1 MQDSP
6 TCGTFKAIPVQ
17 IDESL
22 SEEEEDLENTTESQ
36 KKSFLKS
43 MIKAEKI
50 SQEGSAILDQVRGH
64 ALKHLS
70 DLDIRK
76 KEEEADICRND
87 MVTIVTKEFRR
98 EGFKV
103 HLSFNP
109 FEWYLAE
116 KFVNDEINIEQ
127 LGDKRAL

>member
-76 KEEEADICRND
+76 KEEEAAIAEEIKKKQEEIEEILRKK
-87 MVTIVTKEFRR
+87 KE
-98 EGFKV
+98 E
-103 HLSFNP
+103 
-109 FEWYLAE
+109 
-116 KFVNDEINIEQ
+116 EQ
-127 LGDKRAL
+127 LKRLDVILALILTAK